1 MTELTIAFS
10 SVIAVLVGGGGLL
23 FYKQSKRL
31 KKAEAEAAEKAV
43 ITKDLE
49 NQKSTNDEWIRLYK
63 ETKDE
68 LIATRAKNAEL
79 QNKLQKA
86 VEVEGHQ
93 RLVINDLEWSRC
105 VVNGCLKRQPPRDFH
120 KELEKID
127 NMHEDITRL
136 SEYDS
141 EDEDYTISPEPQEVD

>member
-1 MTELTIAFS
+1 MTELIIAFS
-10 SVIAVLVGGGGLL
+10 SVITLILGGGGIL

-31 KKAEAEAAEKAV
+31 KRAEAEAAEKAV

-63 ETKDE
+63 ETKEE
-68 LIATRAKNAEL
+68 LITTRAKNAEL

-105 VVNGCLKRQPPRDFH
+105 VVNGCLNRQPPRDFH
-120 KELEKID
+120 KKLEKIE

>member
-1 MTELTIAFS
+1 MTELIVAFT
-10 SVIAVLVGGGGLL
+10 SVITLLIGGGGVL

-49 NQKSTNDEWIRLYK
+49 NQKSTNDEWIRLYT
-63 ETKDE
+63 ETKEE

-79 QNKLQKA
+79 QIKLQKA

-105 VVNGCLKRQPPRDFH
+105 VVNGCTKRQPPRDFQ
-120 KELEKID
+120 KKVDKIE

-136 SEYDS
+136 SEYDGD
-141 EDEDYTISPEPQEVD
+141 DEVSSPEPQEVY

>member
-1 MTELTIAFS
+1 MTELIIAFS
-10 SVIAVLVGGGGLL
+10 SVITLILGGGGIL

-31 KKAEAEAAEKAV
+31 KRAEAEAAEKAV

-63 ETKDE
+63 ETKEE
-68 LIATRAKNAEL
+68 LITTRAKNAEL

-105 VVNGCLKRQPPRDFH
+105 VVNGCLKRQPPRDFQ
-120 KELEKID
+120 KKLEKIET
-127 NMHEDITRL
+127 MHEDITRL
-136 SEYDS
+136 SEYEDD
-141 EDEDYTISPEPQEVD
+141 DEDLITSSEPQEVD

>member
-1 MTELTIAFS
+1 MTELIIAFS
-10 SVIAVLVGGGGLL
+10 SVITLILGGGGIL

-31 KKAEAEAAEKAV
+31 KRAEAEAAEKAV

-63 ETKDE
+63 ETKEE
-68 LIATRAKNAEL
+68 LITTRAKNAEL

-105 VVNGCLKRQPPRDFH
+105 VVNGCLKRQPPRDFQ
-120 KELEKID
+120 KKLEKIE

-136 SEYDS
+136 SEYES